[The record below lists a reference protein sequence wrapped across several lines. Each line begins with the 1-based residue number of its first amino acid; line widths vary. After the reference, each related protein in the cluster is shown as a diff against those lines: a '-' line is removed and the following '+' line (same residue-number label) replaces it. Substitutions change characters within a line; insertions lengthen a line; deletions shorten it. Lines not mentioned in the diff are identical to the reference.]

1 MKQVK
6 QNPYRLLGIYANA
19 TTKER
24 LANQSRLQAFLK
36 VGKAVSFPL
45 DLTSYLG
52 EVERSEAVIATASAN
67 LTLPQDQIRYAQF
80 WFVRDT
86 PIDTV
91 AFNHLES
98 GDLAQAVEIWE
109 QRETPSSLQNLI
121 ICSLIREEYAEA
133 LSYAERLYGD
143 SEAVSHFVALI
154 VGDEA
159 GIESDHIG
167 FDFLD
172 ALCEELGGSRLLPL
186 VSSPAWQE
194 HLKDHTVA
202 PLISAI
208 QEAIDGAQKE
218 RKANKSRGA
227 SAGHTLYKKS
237 KSPLA
242 KLKKLLSTSDTQYQL
257 IADKLGL
264 EILQCAIDYY
274 NDAEDREAARET
286 ARLAKYASSI
296 VVGKLAKDRCQEN
309 LQTIE
314 RIIESL
320 PPEEV
325 TEEAKAIMSSLVLFN
340 LLPSKIDV
348 AVTLLESTRPH
359 FQAIKKKLGATNTFY
374 LKLSTKVVNSAL
386 DDVIE
391 EVNNQQK
398 SVSDFRGVVSLRDC
412 FSRAWNATLL
422 MDSFDM
428 EEEFKR
434 GKYSKNKSI
443 LKNICEQHHID
454 TSSSTLSR
462 ASTPTTQRATS
473 STPQRTTSSTPQRAT
488 TPTSQR
494 TTSSTPQ
501 RATTPTTQRATTP
514 TTQRTT
520 SSTPQRATT
529 PTSQRTTSSTPQR
542 ATSPTPQTSF
552 TESESK
558 RASKEREKRIDK
570 RMKAFGYA
578 ILFVVYGIMP
588 SLIIGVIYAHYNDN
602 DDFGSTVLSCL
613 FLCAIIGA
621 FVGWNKGN

>member
-36 VGKAVSFPL
+36 IGKSVSFPL

-52 EVERSEAVIATASAN
+52 EVERSEAVITTASAN

-80 WFVRDT
+80 WFVKDT
-86 PIDTV
+86 PIDTI

-98 GDLAQAVEIWE
+98 GDLVKAVEIWE

-121 ICSLIREEYAEA
+121 ICNLIREEYAEA

-143 SEAVSHFVALI
+143 CEAVSHFVALI

-167 FDFLD
+167 FDLLD

-208 QEAIDGAQKE
+208 QEAIEGAQKE
-218 RKANKSRGA
+218 RKANNSRGA
-227 SAGHTLYKKS
+227 SAGNTLYKKS

-242 KLKKLLSTSDTQYQL
+242 KLKELLSTSDTQYQL

-264 EILQCAIDYY
+264 EILQCSIDYY
-274 NDAEDREAARET
+274 NDADDDIEAARET
-286 ARLAKYASSI
+286 ARLARYASSI

-309 LQTIE
+309 LQIIE
-314 RIIESL
+314 KNIESL

-325 TEEAKAIMSSLVLFN
+325 AEEAKAIMGYLQEFN
-340 LLPSKIDV
+340 SQPSEINV
-348 AVTLLESTRPH
+348 AVTLLGSTRPH
-359 FQAIKKKLGATNTFY
+359 FQAIKKKLGATNKFY
-374 LKLSTKVVNSAL
+374 LKLSTRVVNSAL
-386 DDVIE
+386 QDIIE
-391 EVNNQQK
+391 EVNIEQEK
-398 SVSDFRGVVSLRDC
+398 LKMVVEQSHLNLHPFLLADLKDIMT
-412 FSRAWNATLL
+412 RAWRTTLL

-428 EEEFKR
+428 EEEFKHER
-434 GKYSKNKSI
+434 YSPNR
-443 LKNICEQHHID
+443 
-454 TSSSTLSR
+454 STLKDICQQLHINTNILTR
-462 ASTPTTQRATS
+462 PRVTST
-473 STPQRTTSSTPQRAT
+473 
-488 TPTSQR
+488 TSQR

-501 RATTPTTQRATTP
+501 RATN
-514 TTQRTT
+514 
-520 SSTPQRATT
+520 
-529 PTSQRTTSSTPQR
+529 
-542 ATSPTPQTSF
+542 PTPQTSF

-558 RASKEREKRIDK
+558 RASKEREDRQE
-570 RMKAFGYA
+570 RAFLEALRFG
-578 ILFVVYGIMP
+578 IYGFIP
-588 SLIIGVIYAHYNDN
+588 SLGVGSWVSDSDN
-602 DDFGSTVLSCL
+602 AFNPAFFFLL

-621 FVGWNKGN
+621 FVGWNKKD

>member
-36 VGKAVSFPL
+36 VGKSVSFPL

-52 EVERSEAVIATASAN
+52 EVERSEAVIATANAN

-167 FDFLD
+167 FDLLD

-194 HLKDHTVA
+194 HLKGRIVP

-208 QEAIDGAQKE
+208 KEAIDRAQKE
-218 RKANKSRGA
+218 RTANKSRGA
-227 SAGHTLYKKS
+227 SAGNTLCQKS
-237 KSPLA
+237 KLPLA
-242 KLKKLLSTSDTQYQL
+242 KLKKLLSTSNTQYQM
-257 IADKLGL
+257 IADELGL
-264 EILQCAIDYY
+264 EILQCSIDYY
-274 NDAEDREAARET
+274 NDADDIEAARET
-286 ARLAKYASSI
+286 ARLARYASSI

-309 LQTIE
+309 LQIIE
-314 RIIESL
+314 KIVESL

-325 TEEAKAIMSSLVLFN
+325 AEEAKAIMSSLVLFN
-340 LLPSKIDV
+340 LQPSKIDV

-359 FQAIKKKLGATNTFY
+359 FQAIKKKLGATNKFC

-443 LKNICEQHHID
+443 LKNICEQLDVD
-454 TSSSTLSR
+454 TSN
-462 ASTPTTQRATS
+462 STPARAA
-473 STPQRTTSSTPQRAT
+473 TPTPQRAT
-488 TPTSQR
+488 RQAPLNLKNAERPNVSTSNPTPSRVTS
-494 TTSSTPQ
+494 T
-501 RATTPTTQRATTP
+501 
-514 TTQRTT
+514 
-520 SSTPQRATT
+520 
-529 PTSQRTTSSTPQR
+529 TSQRTTSSTPQR

-558 RASKEREKRIDK
+558 QDSKEREEKQVR
-570 RMKAFGYA
+570 AFAEALIFGM
-578 ILFVVYGIMP
+578 YGFIP
-588 SLIIGVIYAHYNDN
+588 SLIVASWVSDSDN
-602 DDFGSTVLSCL
+602 AFNPAFFF
-613 FLCAIIGA
+613 FLLVSVVIGA
-621 FVGWNKGN
+621 FVGWNKKD

>member
-1 MKQVK
+1 MKQIK

-24 LANQSRLQAFLK
+24 LASQSRLQAFLK
-36 VGKAVSFPL
+36 IGKSVSFPL

-86 PIDTV
+86 PIDTI

-98 GDLAQAVEIWE
+98 GDLVKAVEIWG

-121 ICSLIREEYAEA
+121 ICNLIREEYAEA
-133 LSYAERLYGD
+133 LSYAERLYGNR
-143 SEAVSHFVALI
+143 EAVNHLVALI
-154 VGDEA
+154 AGDEA
-159 GIESDHIG
+159 GIESDNIG

-172 ALCEELGGSRLLPL
+172 AMCEELGGSRLLPL
-186 VSSPAWQE
+186 VSSPGWQE
-194 HLKDHTVA
+194 HLKEHTVA

-208 QEAIDGAQKE
+208 QEDIEGTQKE

-227 SAGHTLYKKS
+227 SAGNTLYKKS

-242 KLKKLLSTSDTQYQL
+242 KLKELLSTSDTQYQL

-274 NDAEDREAARET
+274 NDADDRAAARES
-286 ARLAKYASSI
+286 ARLARYASSI

-309 LQTIE
+309 LHTLE
-314 RIIESL
+314 EIIESL

-325 TEEAKAIMSSLVLFN
+325 AEEAKAIMSSLVLFN
-340 LLPSKIDV
+340 LQPSKIDV

-391 EVNNQQK
+391 EVNDQQK

-412 FSRAWNATLL
+412 FSRAWRATLL

-428 EEEFKR
+428 EEEFKHER
-434 GKYSKNKSI
+434 YSPNR
-443 LKNICEQHHID
+443 
-454 TSSSTLSR
+454 STLKDICQQLHVETSN
-462 ASTPTTQRATS
+462 STPSRVTSTTSQRTTS
-473 STPQRTTSSTPQRAT
+473 STPQRTTSST
-488 TPTSQR
+488 SQR

-501 RATTPTTQRATTP
+501 RTTR
-514 TTQRTT
+514 
-520 SSTPQRATT
+520 TPQRATT
-529 PTSQRTTSSTPQR
+529 PTPQR
-542 ATSPTPQTSF
+542 ATSAPKEKDEVKEFF
-552 TESESK
+552 T
-558 RASKEREKRIDK
+558 RLGCALAYAVGFVL
-570 RMKAFGYA
+570 AFWWVIA
-578 ILFVVYGIMP
+578 IVTGILYWMFETKGPAMFVWI
-588 SLIIGVIYAHYNDN
+588 L
-602 DDFGSTVLSCL
+602 VLSV
-613 FLCAIIGA
+613 IIGA
-621 FVGWNKGN
+621 VKGWIEYDDSK

>member
-52 EVERSEAVIATASAN
+52 EVERSEAIIATSSAH

-80 WFVRDT
+80 WFVKDT

-98 GDLAQAVEIWE
+98 GDLAKAVEIWE

-121 ICSLIREEYAEA
+121 ICDLIREEYAEA

-143 SEAVSHFVALI
+143 REAVSHFVALI
-154 VGDEA
+154 VGDET
-159 GIESDHIG
+159 GIEPDHIG

-172 ALCEELGGSRLLPL
+172 ALCEELGGSRLLSL

-202 PLISAI
+202 PLVSAI
-208 QEAIDGAQKE
+208 QEAIDEAQKE
-218 RKANKSRGA
+218 RTADESCGA
-227 SAGHTLYKKS
+227 SAGYTLYKKS

-274 NDAEDREAARET
+274 NDADDREAARET
-286 ARLAKYASSI
+286 ARLARYASSI

-325 TEEAKAIMSSLVLFN
+325 AEEAKAIMGYLQKFN
-340 LLPSKIDV
+340 SQPSKINV
-348 AVTLLESTRPH
+348 AVTLLDNTRPH

-374 LKLSTKVVNSAL
+374 LKLSTKVVNGAL
-386 DDVIE
+386 HDIIE
-391 EVNNQQK
+391 EVNFEQEK
-398 SVSDFRGVVSLRDC
+398 LKTLAERFHISLYSTFGSDILADLKNIMT
-412 FSRAWNATLL
+412 RAWRATLL

-428 EEEFKR
+428 EEEFKHER
-434 GKYSKNKSI
+434 YSPNR
-443 LKNICEQHHID
+443 
-454 TSSSTLSR
+454 STLKDICQQLHINTNILTPPGVT
-462 ASTPTTQRATS
+462 STTSQRTTS

-488 TPTSQR
+488 
-494 TTSSTPQ
+494 SS
-501 RATTPTTQRATTP
+501 
-514 TTQRTT
+514 
-520 SSTPQRATT
+520 
-529 PTSQRTTSSTPQR
+529 
-542 ATSPTPQTSF
+542 TPQTSF
-552 TESESK
+552 TESESE
-558 RASKEREKRIDK
+558 RASKEREERQ
-570 RMKAFGYA
+570 MKAFAEALIFGM
-578 ILFVVYGIMP
+578 YGFIP
-588 SLIIGVIYAHYNDN
+588 SLIVASWVSDSDN
-602 DDFGSTVLSCL
+602 AFNPAFFF
-613 FLCAIIGA
+613 FLLVSVVIGA
-621 FVGWNKGN
+621 FVGWNKKD

>member
-36 VGKAVSFPL
+36 VGQSVSFPL

-80 WFVRDT
+80 WFVRET
-86 PIDTV
+86 PIDTI

-98 GDLAQAVEIWE
+98 GDLVKAVEIWE

-121 ICSLIREEYAEA
+121 ICNLIREEYAEA
-133 LSYAERLYGD
+133 LSYAERLYGNR
-143 SEAVSHFVALI
+143 EAVNHFVALI

-167 FDFLD
+167 LDFLD
-172 ALCEELGGSRLLPL
+172 AMCEELGGSRLLPL

-194 HLKDHTVA
+194 HLKEHTVA

-208 QEAIDGAQKE
+208 QEAIEVAQKE
-218 RKANKSRGA
+218 RKANNSRGA
-227 SAGHTLYKKS
+227 SAGNTLYKKS

-242 KLKKLLSTSDTQYQL
+242 KLKELLSTSDTQYQL

-264 EILQCAIDYY
+264 EILQCSIDYY
-274 NDAEDREAARET
+274 NDADDDIEAARET
-286 ARLAKYASSI
+286 ARLARYASSI

-309 LQTIE
+309 LQIIE
-314 RIIESL
+314 KNIESL

-325 TEEAKAIMSSLVLFN
+325 AEEAKAIMGYLQEFN
-340 LLPSKIDV
+340 SQPSKINV
-348 AVTLLESTRPH
+348 AVTLLGSTRPH

-374 LKLSTKVVNSAL
+374 LKLSTRVVNSAL
-386 DDVIE
+386 QDIIE
-391 EVNNQQK
+391 EVNEEQEKLKMLAEQFPL
-398 SVSDFRGVVSLRDC
+398 SLHSAFGSDILADLKNILT
-412 FSRAWNATLL
+412 RAWRATLL

-434 GKYSKNKSI
+434 EKYSPNR
-443 LKNICEQHHID
+443 
-454 TSSSTLSR
+454 STLKDICQQLHINTNILTPPWVTR
-462 ASTPTTQRATS
+462 PASQRATS
-473 STPQRTTSSTPQRAT
+473 SSTPR
-488 TPTSQR
+488 
-494 TTSSTPQ
+494 
-501 RATTPTTQRATTP
+501 
-514 TTQRTT
+514 
-520 SSTPQRATT
+520 
-529 PTSQRTTSSTPQR
+529 R

-552 TESESK
+552 TKSESE
-558 RASKEREKRIDK
+558 RDSKEREKRLDK

-578 ILFVVYGIMP
+578 IIFVVCGTIPSIMVGLISDHSNDNSGTITL
-588 SLIIGVIYAHYNDN
+588 SLI
-602 DDFGSTVLSCL
+602 

>member
-52 EVERSEAVIATASAN
+52 EVKRSEAIIATASAN

-86 PIDTV
+86 PIDTI

-98 GDLAQAVEIWE
+98 GDLAKAVEIWE

-172 ALCEELGGSRLLPL
+172 ALCEELGGSKLLPL
-186 VSSPAWQE
+186 VSGFAWQE
-194 HLKDHTVA
+194 HLKERIVP

-208 QEAIDGAQKE
+208 KEAIEEAQKE
-218 RKANKSRGA
+218 RTADESRGA
-227 SAGHTLYKKS
+227 SAGYTLYKKS

-242 KLKKLLSTSDTQYQL
+242 KLKKLLSTSNTQYQL
-257 IADKLGL
+257 IADELGL

-274 NDAEDREAARET
+274 NDADGIEAARET
-286 ARLAKYASSI
+286 ARLARYASSI

-309 LQTIE
+309 LQIIE

-320 PPEEV
+320 PPDEVAEEV
-325 TEEAKAIMSSLVLFN
+325 MAILDYLQEFN
-340 LLPSKIDV
+340 SQPSKINV
-348 AVTLLESTRPH
+348 AVTLLGSTRPH

-386 DDVIE
+386 QDIIE
-391 EVNNQQK
+391 EVNSEQEKLKTLAEQFPLTLH
-398 SVSDFRGVVSLRDC
+398 SAFGSDILADLENIMT
-412 FSRAWNATLL
+412 RAWRATLL

-428 EEEFKR
+428 EEEFKHER
-434 GKYSKNKSI
+434 YSPNRST
-443 LKNICEQHHID
+443 LKDICEQLHVS
-454 TSSSTLSR
+454 TSSSTPAR
-462 ASTPTTQRATS
+462 V
-473 STPQRTTSSTPQRAT
+473 T
-488 TPTSQR
+488 TP
-494 TTSSTPQ
+494 
-501 RATTPTTQRATTP
+501 
-514 TTQRTT
+514 
-520 SSTPQRATT
+520 
-529 PTSQRTTSSTPQR
+529 TPQR
-542 ATSPTPQTSF
+542 ATSTTSQRVTNPTPQTSF

-558 RASKEREKRIDK
+558 RASKEREDRQE
-570 RMKAFGYA
+570 RAFLEALKFGM
-578 ILFVVYGIMP
+578 YGFIP
-588 SLIIGVIYAHYNDN
+588 SLGVGSWVSDSDN
-602 DDFGSTVLSCL
+602 AFNPAFFF
-613 FLCAIIGA
+613 FLLVSVVIGA
-621 FVGWNKGN
+621 FVGWNKKD

>member
-36 VGKAVSFPL
+36 VGKSVSFPL
-45 DLTSYLG
+45 DLTFYLG
-52 EVERSEAVIATASAN
+52 EVKRSEAIIATSSAN

-80 WFVRDT
+80 WFVRET
-86 PIDTV
+86 PIDTI

-98 GDLAQAVEIWE
+98 GDLVKAVEIWE

-121 ICSLIREEYAEA
+121 ICNLIREEYAEA

-143 SEAVSHFVALI
+143 CEAVSHFVALI

-167 FDFLD
+167 FDLLD

-208 QEAIDGAQKE
+208 QEAIEGAQKE
-218 RKANKSRGA
+218 RKANNSRGA
-227 SAGHTLYKKS
+227 SAGNTLYKKS

-242 KLKKLLSTSDTQYQL
+242 KLKELLSTSDTQYQL

-264 EILQCAIDYY
+264 EILQCSIDYY
-274 NDAEDREAARET
+274 NDADDDIEAARET
-286 ARLAKYASSI
+286 ARLARYASSI

-309 LQTIE
+309 LQIIE
-314 RIIESL
+314 KNIESL

-325 TEEAKAIMSSLVLFN
+325 AEEAKAIMGYLQEFN
-340 LLPSKIDV
+340 SQPSKINV
-348 AVTLLESTRPH
+348 AVTLLGSTRPH
-359 FQAIKKKLGATNTFY
+359 FQAIKKKLGATNKFY
-374 LKLSTKVVNSAL
+374 LKLSTRVVNSAL
-386 DDVIE
+386 QDIIE
-391 EVNNQQK
+391 EVNSEQEKLKMLAEQFPLGLH
-398 SVSDFRGVVSLRDC
+398 SAFGSDIIADLENIMI
-412 FSRAWNATLL
+412 RAWRTTLL

-434 GKYSKNKSI
+434 EKYSPNR
-443 LKNICEQHHID
+443 
-454 TSSSTLSR
+454 STLKDICQQLHINTNILTPPWVTR
-462 ASTPTTQRATS
+462 PASQRATS
-473 STPQRTTSSTPQRAT
+473 SSTPQRAT
-488 TPTSQR
+488 N
-494 TTSSTPQ
+494 
-501 RATTPTTQRATTP
+501 
-514 TTQRTT
+514 
-520 SSTPQRATT
+520 
-529 PTSQRTTSSTPQR
+529 
-542 ATSPTPQTSF
+542 PTPQTSF

-558 RASKEREKRIDK
+558 RASKEREDRQE
-570 RMKAFGYA
+570 RAFLEALRFG
-578 ILFVVYGIMP
+578 IYGFIP
-588 SLIIGVIYAHYNDN
+588 SLGVGSWVSDSDN
-602 DDFGSTVLSCL
+602 AFNPAFFFLL

-621 FVGWNKGN
+621 FVGWNKKD

>member
-36 VGKAVSFPL
+36 VGKSVSFPL

-52 EVERSEAVIATASAN
+52 EVERSEAVIATANAN

-167 FDFLD
+167 FDLLD

-194 HLKDHTVA
+194 HLKGRIVP

-208 QEAIDGAQKE
+208 KEAIDRAQKE
-218 RKANKSRGA
+218 RTANKSRGA
-227 SAGHTLYKKS
+227 SAGNTLCQKS
-237 KSPLA
+237 KLPLA
-242 KLKKLLSTSDTQYQL
+242 KLKKLLSTSNTQYQM
-257 IADKLGL
+257 IADELGL
-264 EILQCAIDYY
+264 EILQCSIDYY
-274 NDAEDREAARET
+274 NDADDREAARET

-325 TEEAKAIMSSLVLFN
+325 AEEAKAIMSSLVLFN

-359 FQAIKKKLGATNTFY
+359 FQAIKKKLGATNKFY

-391 EVNNQQK
+391 EVNDKQE
-398 SVSDFRGVVSLRDC
+398 SVSDFRGIMTLREC
-412 FSRAWNATLL
+412 FSRAWRATLL

-434 GKYSKNKSI
+434 EKYSKNRSI
-443 LKNICEQHHID
+443 LKNLCEQHHID
-454 TSSSTLSR
+454 TSSSTPSR
-462 ASTPTTQRATS
+462 AAS
-473 STPQRTTSSTPQRAT
+473 
-488 TPTSQR
+488 PTS
-494 TTSSTPQ
+494 
-501 RATTPTTQRATTP
+501 QRATTP

-520 SSTPQRATT
+520 SSTTQRATSST
-529 PTSQRTTSSTPQR
+529 TQRTTSSTSQR
-542 ATSPTPQTSF
+542 ATSTP
-552 TESESK
+552 EEK
-558 RASKEREKRIDK
+558 DEVKEFFSRLGRVLVY
-570 RMKAFGYA
+570 AFRFVLTLWVVIA
-578 ILFVVYGIMP
+578 IV
-588 SLIIGVIYAHYNDN
+588 IGVLHLIFEN
-602 DDFGSTVLSCL
+602 
-613 FLCAIIGA
+613 
-621 FVGWNKGN
+621 

>member
-6 QNPYRLLGIYANA
+6 QNPYRLLGVYANA

-36 VGKAVSFPL
+36 VGKAVSFSL

-52 EVERSEAVIATASAN
+52 EVERSEAIIATASAH

-80 WFVRDT
+80 WFVKDT
-86 PIDTV
+86 PIDTI

-98 GDLAQAVEIWE
+98 GDLAKAVEIWE

-121 ICSLIREEYAEA
+121 ICNLIREEYAEA
-133 LSYAERLYGD
+133 LSYAERLYGNR
-143 SEAVSHFVALI
+143 EAVNHFVALI

-167 FDFLD
+167 LDFLD
-172 ALCEELGGSRLLPL
+172 AMCEELGGSRLLPL

-194 HLKDHTVA
+194 HLKEHTVA

-208 QEAIDGAQKE
+208 QEAIEVAQKE
-218 RKANKSRGA
+218 RKANNSRGA
-227 SAGHTLYKKS
+227 SAGNTLYKKS

-242 KLKKLLSTSDTQYQL
+242 KLKELLSTSDTQYQL

-264 EILQCAIDYY
+264 EILQCSIDYY
-274 NDAEDREAARET
+274 NDADDDIEAARET
-286 ARLAKYASSI
+286 ARLARYASSI

-309 LQTIE
+309 LQIIE
-314 RIIESL
+314 KNIESL

-325 TEEAKAIMSSLVLFN
+325 AEEAKAIMGYLQEFN
-340 LLPSKIDV
+340 SQPSKINV
-348 AVTLLESTRPH
+348 AVTLLGSTRPH
-359 FQAIKKKLGATNTFY
+359 FQAIKKKLGATNKFY
-374 LKLSTKVVNSAL
+374 LKLSTRVVNSAL
-386 DDVIE
+386 QDIIE
-391 EVNNQQK
+391 EVNSEQEKLKMLAEQFPLGLH
-398 SVSDFRGVVSLRDC
+398 SAFGSDIIADLENIMI
-412 FSRAWNATLL
+412 RAWRATLL

-434 GKYSKNKSI
+434 EKYSPNR
-443 LKNICEQHHID
+443 
-454 TSSSTLSR
+454 STLKDICQQLHINTNILTPPWVTR
-462 ASTPTTQRATS
+462 PASQRATS
-473 STPQRTTSSTPQRAT
+473 SSTPR
-488 TPTSQR
+488 
-494 TTSSTPQ
+494 
-501 RATTPTTQRATTP
+501 
-514 TTQRTT
+514 
-520 SSTPQRATT
+520 
-529 PTSQRTTSSTPQR
+529 R

-552 TESESK
+552 TKSESE
-558 RASKEREKRIDK
+558 RDSKEREKRLDK

-578 ILFVVYGIMP
+578 IIFVVCGTIPSIMVGLISDHSNDNSGTITL
-588 SLIIGVIYAHYNDN
+588 SLI
-602 DDFGSTVLSCL
+602 

>member
-19 TTKER
+19 TTKEH

-36 VGKAVSFPL
+36 VGKSVSFPL

-80 WFVRDT
+80 WFVRET
-86 PIDTV
+86 PIDTI

-98 GDLAQAVEIWE
+98 GDLVKAVEIWE

-121 ICSLIREEYAEA
+121 ICNLIREEYAEA
-133 LSYAERLYGD
+133 LSYAERLYGNR
-143 SEAVSHFVALI
+143 EAVSHFVALI
-154 VGDEA
+154 VGDEV

-167 FDFLD
+167 LDFLD

-194 HLKDHTVA
+194 HLKEHTVA

-208 QEAIDGAQKE
+208 QEAIEVAQKE
-218 RKANKSRGA
+218 RKANNSRGA
-227 SAGHTLYKKS
+227 SAGNTLYKKS

-242 KLKKLLSTSDTQYQL
+242 KLKELLSTSDTQYQL

-264 EILQCAIDYY
+264 EILQCSIDYY
-274 NDAEDREAARET
+274 NDADDDIETARET

-296 VVGKLAKDRCQEN
+296 VVGKLAKDRCLEN
-309 LQTIE
+309 LQIIE
-314 RIIESL
+314 KNIESL

-325 TEEAKAIMSSLVLFN
+325 AEEAKAIMGYLQEFN
-340 LLPSKIDV
+340 SQPSKINV
-348 AVTLLESTRPH
+348 AVTLLGSTRPH
-359 FQAIKKKLGATNTFY
+359 FQAIKKKLGATNKFY
-374 LKLSTKVVNSAL
+374 LKLSTRVVNSAL
-386 DDVIE
+386 QDIIE
-391 EVNNQQK
+391 EVNSEQEKLKMLAEQFPLGLH
-398 SVSDFRGVVSLRDC
+398 SAFGSDIIADLENIMI
-412 FSRAWNATLL
+412 RAWRATLP

-434 GKYSKNKSI
+434 EKYSPNR
-443 LKNICEQHHID
+443 
-454 TSSSTLSR
+454 STLKDICQQLHINTNILTPPWVTR
-462 ASTPTTQRATS
+462 PASQRATS
-473 STPQRTTSSTPQRAT
+473 SSTPR
-488 TPTSQR
+488 
-494 TTSSTPQ
+494 
-501 RATTPTTQRATTP
+501 
-514 TTQRTT
+514 
-520 SSTPQRATT
+520 
-529 PTSQRTTSSTPQR
+529 R

-552 TESESK
+552 TKSESE
-558 RASKEREKRIDK
+558 RDSKEREKRLDK

-578 ILFVVYGIMP
+578 IIFVVCGTIPSIMVGLISDHSNDNSGTITL
-588 SLIIGVIYAHYNDN
+588 SLI
-602 DDFGSTVLSCL
+602 

>member
-36 VGKAVSFPL
+36 VGKSVSFPL

-80 WFVRDT
+80 WFVRET
-86 PIDTV
+86 PIDTI

-98 GDLAQAVEIWE
+98 GDLVKAVEIWE

-121 ICSLIREEYAEA
+121 ICNLIREEYAEA
-133 LSYAERLYGD
+133 LSYAERLYGNR
-143 SEAVSHFVALI
+143 EAVSHFVALI
-154 VGDEA
+154 VGDEV

-167 FDFLD
+167 LDFLD

-194 HLKDHTVA
+194 HLKEHTVA

-208 QEAIDGAQKE
+208 QEAVEVAQKE
-218 RKANKSRGA
+218 RKANNSRGA
-227 SAGHTLYKKS
+227 SAGNTLYKKS

-242 KLKKLLSTSDTQYQL
+242 KLKELLSTSDTQYQL

-264 EILQCAIDYY
+264 EILQCSIDYY
-274 NDAEDREAARET
+274 NDADDDIETARET

-296 VVGKLAKDRCQEN
+296 VVGKLAKDRCLEN
-309 LQTIE
+309 LQIIE
-314 RIIESL
+314 KNIESL

-325 TEEAKAIMSSLVLFN
+325 AEEAKAIMGYLQEFN
-340 LLPSKIDV
+340 SQPSKINV
-348 AVTLLESTRPH
+348 AVTLLGSTRPH
-359 FQAIKKKLGATNTFY
+359 FQAIKKKLGATNKFY
-374 LKLSTKVVNSAL
+374 LKLSTRVVNSAL
-386 DDVIE
+386 QDIIE
-391 EVNNQQK
+391 EVNSEQEKLKMLAEQFPLGLH
-398 SVSDFRGVVSLRDC
+398 SAFGSDIIADLENIMI
-412 FSRAWNATLL
+412 RAWRATLL

-434 GKYSKNKSI
+434 EKYSPNR
-443 LKNICEQHHID
+443 
-454 TSSSTLSR
+454 STLKDICQQLHINTNILTPPWVTIP
-462 ASTPTTQRATS
+462 ASQRATS
-473 STPQRTTSSTPQRAT
+473 SSTPR
-488 TPTSQR
+488 
-494 TTSSTPQ
+494 
-501 RATTPTTQRATTP
+501 
-514 TTQRTT
+514 
-520 SSTPQRATT
+520 
-529 PTSQRTTSSTPQR
+529 R

-552 TESESK
+552 TKSESE
-558 RASKEREKRIDK
+558 RDSKEREKRLDK

-578 ILFVVYGIMP
+578 IIFVVCGTIPSIMVGLISDHSNDNSGTITL
-588 SLIIGVIYAHYNDN
+588 SLI
-602 DDFGSTVLSCL
+602 

>member
-24 LANQSRLQAFLK
+24 LASQSRLHAFLK
-36 VGKAVSFPL
+36 VGKSVSSPL

-52 EVERSEAVIATASAN
+52 DIERSEAVIATASAN

-143 SEAVSHFVALI
+143 SEAVSLFVALI

-172 ALCEELGGSRLLPL
+172 AMCEELGGSRLLPL

-194 HLKDHTVA
+194 HLKEYIVA

-208 QEAIDGAQKE
+208 QEAIEEAQKK

-227 SAGHTLYKKS
+227 SAGNTLYTKS
-237 KSPLA
+237 KSSLA
-242 KLKKLLSTSDTQYQL
+242 KLQELLSTSDMQYQMV
-257 IADKLGL
+257 ADELGL

-274 NDAEDREAARET
+274 NDADDIEAARET
-286 ARLAKYASSI
+286 ACLARYASSI

-309 LQTIE
+309 LHTLE
-314 RIIESL
+314 EIIESL

-325 TEEAKAIMSSLVLFN
+325 AEEAKAIMSSLVLFN
-340 LLPSKIDV
+340 LQPSKIDV

-359 FQAIKKKLGATNTFY
+359 FQAIKKKLGATNKFY
-374 LKLSTKVVNSAL
+374 LKLSTKVVNGAL
-386 DDVIE
+386 HDVFE
-391 EVNNQQK
+391 EASNKQK
-398 SVSDFRGVVSLRDC
+398 SVSNFQEIMSLREC
-412 FSRAWNATLL
+412 FSRAWRATLL

-428 EEEFKR
+428 EEEFKNQR
-434 GKYSKNKSI
+434 YSPSRSK
-443 LKNICEQHHID
+443 LKNICERLYVD
-454 TSSSTLSR
+454 TSSSTPTR
-462 ASTPTTQRATS
+462 TGTP
-473 STPQRTTSSTPQRAT
+473 TPQRTTSSTPQRAT
-488 TPTSQR
+488 
-494 TTSSTPQ
+494 STP
-501 RATTPTTQRATTP
+501 
-514 TTQRTT
+514 
-520 SSTPQRATT
+520 
-529 PTSQRTTSSTPQR
+529 
-542 ATSPTPQTSF
+542 
-552 TESESK
+552 
-558 RASKEREKRIDK
+558 KEKHEIKEFFNR
-570 RMKAFGYA
+570 FGYA
-578 ILFVVYGIMP
+578 LVSAFEFVLLYWWVIALVAGAFSAIFDPKGPAMAIWIL
-588 SLIIGVIYAHYNDN
+588 
-602 DDFGSTVLSCL
+602 VLSV
-613 FLCAIIGA
+613 IVGA
-621 FVGWNKGN
+621 VKGWIEYDDL

>member
-172 ALCEELGGSRLLPL
+172 ALCEELGGSKLLPL
-186 VSSPAWQE
+186 VSSSAWQD
-194 HLKDHTVA
+194 HLKERIVP

-208 QEAIDGAQKE
+208 KEAIEEAQKE
-218 RKANKSRGA
+218 RTADESRGA
-227 SAGHTLYKKS
+227 SAGYTLYKKS

-274 NDAEDREAARET
+274 NDADGIEAARDT
-286 ARLAKYASSI
+286 VRLARYASSI

-309 LQTIE
+309 LQSIE

-320 PPEEV
+320 PPDEV
-325 TEEAKAIMSSLVLFN
+325 AVEVMAILDYLQEFN
-340 LLPSKIDV
+340 SHPSKIDV
-348 AVTLLESTRPH
+348 AVTLLDNTRPH
-359 FQAIKKKLGATNTFY
+359 FQAIKKKLGATNKFY
-374 LKLSTKVVNSAL
+374 LKLSTKVVDSAL
-386 DDVIE
+386 HDVIE
-391 EVNNQQK
+391 EVNDKQE
-398 SVSDFRGVVSLRDC
+398 SVSDFRGIMSLNEC
-412 FSRAWNATLL
+412 LSRAWRATLL

-428 EEEFKR
+428 EEEFKHER
-434 GKYSKNKSI
+434 YSPNRST
-443 LKNICEQHHID
+443 LKNICEQLHVS
-454 TSSSTLSR
+454 TSSSTPAR
-462 ASTPTTQRATS
+462 V
-473 STPQRTTSSTPQRAT
+473 T
-488 TPTSQR
+488 TP
-494 TTSSTPQ
+494 
-501 RATTPTTQRATTP
+501 
-514 TTQRTT
+514 
-520 SSTPQRATT
+520 
-529 PTSQRTTSSTPQR
+529 TPQR
-542 ATSPTPQTSF
+542 ATSTTSQRVTNPTPQTSF

-558 RASKEREKRIDK
+558 RASKEREDRQE
-570 RMKAFGYA
+570 RAFLEALIFGA
-578 ILFVVYGIMP
+578 YGFIP
-588 SLIIGVIYAHYNDN
+588 SLGVGSWVSDSDN
-602 DDFGSTVLSCL
+602 AFNPAFFFLL

-621 FVGWNKGN
+621 FVGWNKKD

>member
-36 VGKAVSFPL
+36 VGQSVSFPL

-52 EVERSEAVIATASAN
+52 EVKRSEAVIATASAH

-80 WFVRDT
+80 WFVKDT

-154 VGDEA
+154 AGDEA

-172 ALCEELGGSRLLPL
+172 AMCEELGGSKLLPL
-186 VSSPAWQE
+186 VSSSAWQE

-208 QEAIDGAQKE
+208 QEAIEEAQKE

-227 SAGHTLYKKS
+227 SAGYTLYKKS

-242 KLKKLLSTSDTQYQL
+242 KLKKLLSTSNTQYQL
-257 IADKLGL
+257 IADELGL
-264 EILQCAIDYY
+264 EILQCSIDYY
-274 NDAEDREAARET
+274 NDADDIEAARET
-286 ARLAKYASSI
+286 ARLARYASSI

-320 PPEEV
+320 PPDEV
-325 TEEAKAIMSSLVLFN
+325 AVEVMAILDYLQEFN
-340 LLPSKIDV
+340 SHPSKIDV
-348 AVTLLESTRPH
+348 AVTLLDNTRPH
-359 FQAIKKKLGATNTFY
+359 FQAIKKKLGATNKFY
-374 LKLSTKVVNSAL
+374 LKLSTKVVDSAL
-386 DDVIE
+386 HDVIE
-391 EVNNQQK
+391 EVNDKQE
-398 SVSDFRGVVSLRDC
+398 SVSDFRGIMSLKEC
-412 FSRAWNATLL
+412 FSRAWRAMLL
-422 MDSFDM
+422 MDTFDM

-434 GKYSKNKSI
+434 EKYSKNRSI
-443 LKNICEQHHID
+443 LKNLCEQHHID
-454 TSSSTLSR
+454 TSSSTPSR
-462 ASTPTTQRATS
+462 AAS
-473 STPQRTTSSTPQRAT
+473 
-488 TPTSQR
+488 PTS
-494 TTSSTPQ
+494 
-501 RATTPTTQRATTP
+501 QRATTP

-520 SSTPQRATT
+520 SSTPQR
-529 PTSQRTTSSTPQR
+529 TTSSTPQR
-542 ATSPTPQTSF
+542 ATSTP
-552 TESESK
+552 
-558 RASKEREKRIDK
+558 KEKHEIKEFFNR
-570 RMKAFGYA
+570 FGYA
-578 ILFVVYGIMP
+578 LVSAFEFVLLYWWVIALVAGAFSAIFDPKGPAMAIWIL
-588 SLIIGVIYAHYNDN
+588 
-602 DDFGSTVLSCL
+602 VLSV
-613 FLCAIIGA
+613 IIGA
-621 FVGWNKGN
+621 VKGWIEYDDL

>member
-36 VGKAVSFPL
+36 VGKSVSFPL
-45 DLTSYLG
+45 DLTFYLG
-52 EVERSEAVIATASAN
+52 EVKRSEAIIATSSAN

-172 ALCEELGGSRLLPL
+172 ALCEELGGSKLLPL
-186 VSSPAWQE
+186 VSGFAWQE
-194 HLKDHTVA
+194 HLKERIVP

-208 QEAIDGAQKE
+208 KEAIEEAQKE
-218 RKANKSRGA
+218 RTADESRGA
-227 SAGHTLYKKS
+227 SAGYTLYKKS

-242 KLKKLLSTSDTQYQL
+242 KLKKLLSTSNTQYQL
-257 IADKLGL
+257 IADELGL
-264 EILQCAIDYY
+264 EILQCSIDYY
-274 NDAEDREAARET
+274 NDADDIEAARET
-286 ARLAKYASSI
+286 VRLARYANSI

-309 LQTIE
+309 LQIIE
-314 RIIESL
+314 KIVESL

-325 TEEAKAIMSSLVLFN
+325 AEEAKAIMSSLVLFN
-340 LLPSKIDV
+340 LQPSKIDV

-359 FQAIKKKLGATNTFY
+359 FQAIKKKLGVTNKFY

-443 LKNICEQHHID
+443 LKNICEQLDVD
-454 TSSSTLSR
+454 TSNSTPARAATPTPQRATRQAPLNLKNAERPNVSTSNPTPSRVTSSTPQR
-462 ASTPTTQRATS
+462 VTTPTPQRATS

-488 TPTSQR
+488 TPT
-494 TTSSTPQ
+494 
-501 RATTPTTQRATTP
+501 
-514 TTQRTT
+514 
-520 SSTPQRATT
+520 
-529 PTSQRTTSSTPQR
+529 
-542 ATSPTPQTSF
+542 PQTSF

-558 RASKEREKRIDK
+558 QASKEREKRIDN
-570 RMKAFGYA
+570 RRRTLRRTFGYA
-578 ILFVVYGIMP
+578 IMFVAYGIIP
-588 SLIIGVIYAHYNDN
+588 SLIVGAFMSDSSDN
-602 DDFGSTVLSCL
+602 DFGSTVLSCL

-621 FVGWNKGN
+621 FVGWNKED

>member
-36 VGKAVSFPL
+36 VGKSVSFPL

-52 EVERSEAVIATASAN
+52 EVERSEAVITTASAN

-86 PIDTV
+86 PIDTI

-98 GDLAQAVEIWE
+98 GDLVKAVEIWE

-121 ICSLIREEYAEA
+121 ICNLIREEYAEA

-143 SEAVSHFVALI
+143 REAVSHFVALI

-167 FDFLD
+167 FDLLD

-208 QEAIDGAQKE
+208 QEAIEVAQKE
-218 RKANKSRGA
+218 RKANNSRGA
-227 SAGHTLYKKS
+227 SAGNTLYKKS

-242 KLKKLLSTSDTQYQL
+242 KLKELLSTSDTQYQL

-264 EILQCAIDYY
+264 EILQCSIDYY
-274 NDAEDREAARET
+274 NDADDDIEAARET
-286 ARLAKYASSI
+286 ARLARYASSI

-309 LQTIE
+309 LQTFE

-320 PPEEV
+320 PPDEV
-325 TEEAKAIMSSLVLFN
+325 AVEVMAILDYLQEFN
-340 LLPSKIDV
+340 SHPSKIDV
-348 AVTLLESTRPH
+348 AVTLLDNTRPH
-359 FQAIKKKLGATNTFY
+359 FQAIKKKLGATNKFY
-374 LKLSTKVVNSAL
+374 LKLSTKVIDSAL
-386 DDVIE
+386 HDIIE
-391 EVNNQQK
+391 EVNFEQEWLKTLAEQSNL
-398 SVSDFRGVVSLRDC
+398 SLHSAFGSNIIADLKNIMT
-412 FSRAWNATLL
+412 RAWRATLL

-428 EEEFKR
+428 EEEFKHER
-434 GKYSKNKSI
+434 YSPNR
-443 LKNICEQHHID
+443 
-454 TSSSTLSR
+454 STLKDICQQLHINTNILTPPR
-462 ASTPTTQRATS
+462 VTSTTSQRTTS

-488 TPTSQR
+488 T
-494 TTSSTPQ
+494 
-501 RATTPTTQRATTP
+501 
-514 TTQRTT
+514 
-520 SSTPQRATT
+520 
-529 PTSQRTTSSTPQR
+529 
-542 ATSPTPQTSF
+542 PTPQTSF

-558 RASKEREKRIDK
+558 RASKEREKRLDK

-578 ILFVVYGIMP
+578 IIFVVCGTIPSIMVGLISDHSNDNSGTITL
-588 SLIIGVIYAHYNDN
+588 SLI
-602 DDFGSTVLSCL
+602 

>member
-1 MKQVK
+1 MQELFYTPRMKQVK

-36 VGKAVSFPL
+36 IGKSVSFPL

-121 ICSLIREEYAEA
+121 IYSLIREEYAEA

-143 SEAVSHFVALI
+143 SEAVSHFVELI

-208 QEAIDGAQKE
+208 QEAIEEAQKE

-227 SAGHTLYKKS
+227 SAGYTLYKKS

-242 KLKKLLSTSDTQYQL
+242 KLKKLLSTSNTQYQL
-257 IADKLGL
+257 IADELGL
-264 EILQCAIDYY
+264 EILQCSIDYY
-274 NDAEDREAARET
+274 NDADDIEAARET
-286 ARLAKYASSI
+286 ARLARYASSI

-320 PPEEV
+320 PPDEV
-325 TEEAKAIMSSLVLFN
+325 AVEVMAILDYLQEFN
-340 LLPSKIDV
+340 SHPSKIDV
-348 AVTLLESTRPH
+348 AVTLLDNTRPH
-359 FQAIKKKLGATNTFY
+359 FQAIKKKLGATNKFY
-374 LKLSTKVVNSAL
+374 LKLSTKVVDSAL
-386 DDVIE
+386 HDVIE
-391 EVNNQQK
+391 EVNDKQE
-398 SVSDFRGVVSLRDC
+398 SVSDFRGIMSLNEC
-412 FSRAWNATLL
+412 LSRAWRATLL

-428 EEEFKR
+428 EEEFKHER
-434 GKYSKNKSI
+434 YSPNRST
-443 LKNICEQHHID
+443 LKDICEQLHVS
-454 TSSSTLSR
+454 TSSSTPAR
-462 ASTPTTQRATS
+462 V
-473 STPQRTTSSTPQRAT
+473 T
-488 TPTSQR
+488 TP
-494 TTSSTPQ
+494 
-501 RATTPTTQRATTP
+501 
-514 TTQRTT
+514 
-520 SSTPQRATT
+520 
-529 PTSQRTTSSTPQR
+529 TPQR
-542 ATSPTPQTSF
+542 ATSTTSQRVTNPTPQTSF

-558 RASKEREKRIDK
+558 RASKEREDRQE
-570 RMKAFGYA
+570 RAFLEALIFGA
-578 ILFVVYGIMP
+578 YGFIP
-588 SLIIGVIYAHYNDN
+588 SLGVGSWVSDSDN
-602 DDFGSTVLSCL
+602 AFNPAFFFLL

-621 FVGWNKGN
+621 FVGWNKKD

>member
-36 VGKAVSFPL
+36 VGQSVSFPL

-52 EVERSEAVIATASAN
+52 EVERSEAIIATASAH

-80 WFVRDT
+80 WFVKDT

-172 ALCEELGGSRLLPL
+172 ALCEELGGSQLLPL

-208 QEAIDGAQKE
+208 QEAIEVAQKE
-218 RKANKSRGA
+218 RKANNSRGA
-227 SAGHTLYKKS
+227 SAGNTLYKKS

-242 KLKKLLSTSDTQYQL
+242 KLKELLSTSDTQYQL

-274 NDAEDREAARET
+274 NDADDIEAARET

-320 PPEEV
+320 PPDEVAEEV
-325 TEEAKAIMSSLVLFN
+325 MAIVDYLQEFN
-340 LLPSKIDV
+340 SQPSKVDV

-359 FQAIKKKLGATNTFY
+359 FQAIKKKLGATNKFY

-386 DDVIE
+386 HDIIE
-391 EVNNQQK
+391 EVNDTQE
-398 SVSDFRGVVSLRDC
+398 SVSDFRGIMSLKEC
-412 FSRAWNATLL
+412 LSRAWRATLL

-428 EEEFKR
+428 EEEFKHER
-434 GKYSKNKSI
+434 YSPNRST
-443 LKNICEQHHID
+443 LKDVCEQLHID
-454 TSSSTLSR
+454 TSSST
-462 ASTPTTQRATS
+462 PTRV
-473 STPQRTTSSTPQRAT
+473 TT
-488 TPTSQR
+488 
-494 TTSSTPQ
+494 
-501 RATTPTTQRATTP
+501 
-514 TTQRTT
+514 
-520 SSTPQRATT
+520 
-529 PTSQRTTSSTPQR
+529 STPQR
-542 ATSPTPQTSF
+542 ATSQTPQTSF
-552 TESESK
+552 TESESE
-558 RASKEREKRIDK
+558 RASKEREERQV
-570 RMKAFGYA
+570 KAFAEALIFGM
-578 ILFVVYGIMP
+578 YGFIP
-588 SLIIGVIYAHYNDN
+588 SLIVASWVSDSDN
-602 DDFGSTVLSCL
+602 AFNPAFFF
-613 FLCAIIGA
+613 FLLVSVVIGA
-621 FVGWNKGN
+621 FVGWNKKD

>member
-36 VGKAVSFPL
+36 VGKSVSFPL

-52 EVERSEAVIATASAN
+52 EVERSEAVITTASAN

-86 PIDTV
+86 PIDTI

-98 GDLAQAVEIWE
+98 GDLVKAVEIWE

-121 ICSLIREEYAEA
+121 ICNLIREEYAEA

-143 SEAVSHFVALI
+143 REAVSHFVALI
-154 VGDEA
+154 IGDEA

-167 FDFLD
+167 FDLLD

-208 QEAIDGAQKE
+208 QEAIEVAQKE
-218 RKANKSRGA
+218 RKANNSRGA
-227 SAGHTLYKKS
+227 SAGNTLYKKS

-242 KLKKLLSTSDTQYQL
+242 KLKELLSTSDTQYQL

-264 EILQCAIDYY
+264 EILQCSIDYY
-274 NDAEDREAARET
+274 NDADDDIEAARET
-286 ARLAKYASSI
+286 ARLARYASSI

-320 PPEEV
+320 PPDEV
-325 TEEAKAIMSSLVLFN
+325 AVEVMAILDYLQEFN
-340 LLPSKIDV
+340 SHPSKIDV
-348 AVTLLESTRPH
+348 AVTLLDNTRPH
-359 FQAIKKKLGATNTFY
+359 FQAIKKKLGATNKFY
-374 LKLSTKVVNSAL
+374 LKLSTKVIDSAL
-386 DDVIE
+386 HDIIE
-391 EVNNQQK
+391 EVNFEQEWLKTLAEQSNL
-398 SVSDFRGVVSLRDC
+398 SLHSAFGSNIIADLKNIMT
-412 FSRAWNATLL
+412 RAWRATLL

-428 EEEFKR
+428 EEEFKHER
-434 GKYSKNKSI
+434 YSPNR
-443 LKNICEQHHID
+443 
-454 TSSSTLSR
+454 STLKDICQQLHINTNILTPPR
-462 ASTPTTQRATS
+462 VTSTTSQRTTS

-488 TPTSQR
+488 T
-494 TTSSTPQ
+494 
-501 RATTPTTQRATTP
+501 
-514 TTQRTT
+514 
-520 SSTPQRATT
+520 
-529 PTSQRTTSSTPQR
+529 
-542 ATSPTPQTSF
+542 PTPQTSF

-558 RASKEREKRIDK
+558 RASKEREKRLDK

-578 ILFVVYGIMP
+578 IIFVVCGTIPSIMVGLISDHSNDNSGTITL
-588 SLIIGVIYAHYNDN
+588 SLI
-602 DDFGSTVLSCL
+602 